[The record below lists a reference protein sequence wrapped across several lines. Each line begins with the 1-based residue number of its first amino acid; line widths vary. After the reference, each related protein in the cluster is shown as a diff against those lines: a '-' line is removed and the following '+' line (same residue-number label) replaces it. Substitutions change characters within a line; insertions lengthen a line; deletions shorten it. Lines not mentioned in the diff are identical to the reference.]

1 MKFLFPV
8 LIFTSILTGCL
19 SVPESNK
26 AAEETAWEL
35 SYQLEDRASM
45 TIAVG
50 KFNTTDI
57 PAVLEAT
64 FENDL
69 STTLAIAFRENGQD
83 HRVVTRDKVDQVFAE
98 QSMALEGLTYQES
111 QVQIGQILG
120 ADLLVVGTII
130 WLEDDLY
137 RSSAQLIET
146 DTGVVVGGS
155 SWDFWFD
162 TESAR

>member
-1 MKFLFPV
+1 MRFLFPV
-8 LIFTSILTGCL
+8 VFLAIILTGCQ
-19 SVPESNK
+19 STPESNK

-35 SYQLEDRASM
+35 SYQLKDRADL
-45 TIAVG
+45 TLAVG
-50 KFNTTDI
+50 AFETTDV
-57 PAVLEAT
+57 PASLEIT
-64 FENDL
+64 FRNDL
-69 STTLAIAFRENGQD
+69 STTLAIAFRETGQD
-83 HRVVTRDKVDQVFAE
+83 HRVVTRDKVDQVFKE
-98 QSMALEGLTYQES
+98 QSMALEGLTYQET

-137 RSSAQLIET
+137 RSSAQIIET
-146 DTGVVVGGS
+146 DTGVIVGGS